1 MDTGTDVRWYS
12 TLPAVGPG
20 PSVHWASEAFEAELR
35 DWIAE
40 VLGGLGVDVV
50 ALEQVLLRPWSTV
63 WRARGSDG
71 VDYWAKQNCEHQTFE
86 ARLLQVLD
94 ELSPDRVIPVVGIDA
109 VRGLHLV
116 PDQGRVLAE
125 TIAPDDVDAWCRV
138 VAHAMSLQRDLAG
151 AEDRLVAA
159 GITTMRTA
167 EAADYVSVRTELLNE
182 LPVGDPRRLSDD
194 DASALKA
201 LGPTVTEWVERLA
214 VLGLPEA
221 LVHNDLHANNVFV
234 APDGRLRFFD
244 FGDAVLAH
252 PLSALMIPLNVL
264 AHRFEAAS
272 DDARLR
278 KVADAGLEVWGD
290 LVPVA
295 ELRSALPVALQL
307 GRLGRAESW
316 LRVCAT
322 LTDEE
327 LAEYGDAAAYWLA
340 SLRTGPLLR

>member
-1 MDTGTDVRWYS
+1 MGTDLHWYS
-12 TLPAVGPG
+12 ALPASGPG
-20 PSVHWASEAFEAELR
+20 PSVHWASTAFEAELR
-35 DWIAE
+35 DWVSE
-40 VLGGLGVDVV
+40 VLGRLGVDVV
-50 ALEQVLLRPWSTV
+50 ALEQVHLRPWSTV

-71 VDYWAKQNCEHQTFE
+71 VDYWAKQNCEHQKFE

-109 VRGLHLV
+109 DRGLHLV

-167 EAADYVSVRTELLNE
+167 EAADYVAVRTEQLNG
-182 LPVGDPRRLSDD
+182 LPVGDPQRLSDD

-201 LGPTVTEWVERLA
+201 LGPTVTEWVERLV

-221 LVHNDLHANNVFV
+221 LVHNDLHANNVF
-234 APDGRLRFFD
+234 ATPDGRLRFFD

-264 AHRFEAAS
+264 AHRFEAPS

-278 KVADAGLEVWGD
+278 KVADAGLEVWDD
-290 LVPVA
+290 LVSVA
-295 ELRSALPVALQL
+295 ELRSALPAALQL

-327 LAEYGDAAAYWLA
+327 LAEYGDAAAWWLG
-340 SLRTGPLLR
+340 SLRMQPILA